1 MVQPSNA
8 DILRKYATKAPSSRR
23 AKFIL
28 SVRRMAP
35 RCSVPPQVRKSVAL
49 LFGPNDASATA
60 AAAIATV
67 ADAGSVD
74 TDVLGSGPRRAASQ
88 APAQAPAPATA
99 ATLALALT
107 CVWGRC

>member
-1 MVQPSNA
+1 MSAVWPHGA
-8 DILRKYATKAPSSRR
+8 VYRLKCGR
-23 AKFIL
+23 
-28 SVRRMAP
+28 
-35 RCSVPPQVRKSVAL
+35 VAL

-88 APAQAPAPATA
+88 APA
-99 ATLALALT
+99 
-107 CVWGRC
+107 